1 MRHGPKEVLQS
12 EPTAVFPI
20 HLQKPAPILQT
31 YVQFYAQRELRLRD
45 PLVVQSVPARAAPMF
60 EFTFGDPIKI
70 RYPGSGLTETSPR
83 TVLVG
88 MLTRPHAEL
97 LLQGTFH
104 SFVIMFQPAGL
115 NALFPV
121 DLRDLT
127 DRDYEARSA
136 VGKPVAELERRLG
149 DCDSFAS
156 RVGVADAFLARRIP
170 DRLNTDRLSIAMDL
184 ILARCGRVRMPDLAA
199 YSGIGNR
206 QLDRV
211 FGERFGMR
219 PKLYARI
226 VRFQCALDCKARSST
241 KSWTDVAHEFGYHDQ
256 MHMIHDFEEFTG
268 ETPTETLH
276 LVEMFFRQQIEAI
289 RIGMGA
295 KDPSQVPRF
304 VI

>member
-1 MRHGPKEVLQS
+1 M
-12 EPTAVFPI
+12 FPI
-20 HLQKPAPILQT
+20 HLQKPAPILQR

-60 EFTFGDPIKI
+60 EFTFGDPIRI
-70 RYPGSGLTETSPR
+70 RHPGTGLTETSPR
-83 TVLVG
+83 TVVVG
-88 MLTRPHAEL
+88 MLTRPHGEL
-97 LLQGTFH
+97 LLQGRFH

-115 NALFPV
+115 SALFPV
-121 DLRDLT
+121 ALGELT
-127 DRDYEARSA
+127 DRDYEARSVA
-136 VGKPVAELERRLG
+136 AKPVAELEQRLA
-149 DCDSFAS
+149 DCDCFAS
-156 RVGVADAFLARRIP
+156 RARAADAFLARRMP
-170 DRLNTDRLSIAMDL
+170 DRLNTDRLSLAMDL
-184 ILARCGRVRMPDLAA
+184 ILARSGRVRMPDLAT
-199 YSGIGNR
+199 YTGIGNR
-206 QLDRV
+206 QFDRV

-241 KSWTDVAHEFGYHDQ
+241 KSWTDVAQEFGYHDH

-268 ETPTETLH
+268 ETPTETLR

>member
-1 MRHGPKEVLQS
+1 M
-12 EPTAVFPI
+12 FPI
-20 HLQKPAPILQT
+20 HLRRPAPILGR
-31 YVQFYAQRELRLRD
+31 YVQFYTQRELRLRD
-45 PLVVQSVPARAAPMF
+45 PLFVQSVPARAAPML
-60 EFTFGDPIKI
+60 EFIFGDLIKV
-70 RYPGSGLTETSPR
+70 RFPGSSVEVESSR
-83 TVLVG
+83 TVVVG
-88 MLTRPHAEL
+88 MLTRPYGEL
-97 LLQGTFH
+97 RLQGTLT

-115 NALFPV
+115 SALFPV
-121 DLRDLT
+121 ALRELT
-127 DRDYEARSA
+127 DLAYDSRT
-136 VGKPVAELERRLG
+136 VFGKPISELEQRLG

-156 RVGVADAFLARRIP
+156 RARVADAFLARRIP

-184 ILARCGRVRMPDLAA
+184 ILARNGRVRMPDLAM

-206 QLDRV
+206 QFDRV

-219 PKLYARI
+219 PKLYARM
-226 VRFQCALDCKARSST
+226 VRFQSALDCKARSST

-268 ETPTETLH
+268 QTPTETLG

-289 RIGMGA
+289 RIGMGT